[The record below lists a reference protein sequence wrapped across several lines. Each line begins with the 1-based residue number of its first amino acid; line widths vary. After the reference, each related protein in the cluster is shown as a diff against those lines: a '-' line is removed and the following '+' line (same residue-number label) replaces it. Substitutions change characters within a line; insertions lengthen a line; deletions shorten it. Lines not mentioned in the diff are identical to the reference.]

1 MRASTD
7 LDLVKSALGGDRRA
21 FDRLF
26 DVCFGMAARFV
37 RARSVSPEESQEQI
51 RHALEAIFHRLPD
64 YRGEAPLFVFA
75 FVAMT
80 WSLAPQNP
88 VVRTE
93 RPAPQ
98 ASRVPEQT
106 QPRAASGGR

>member
-7 LDLVKSALGGDRRA
+7 LDLVKAALGGDRRA

-37 RARSVSPEESQEQI
+37 RARHVSPEESQQQI
-51 RHALEAIFHRLPD
+51 RQALEAIFSRLPD

-93 RPAPQ
+93 RAAPAA
-98 ASRVPEQT
+98 ASVPERA
-106 QPRAASGGR
+106 PRTASAGR